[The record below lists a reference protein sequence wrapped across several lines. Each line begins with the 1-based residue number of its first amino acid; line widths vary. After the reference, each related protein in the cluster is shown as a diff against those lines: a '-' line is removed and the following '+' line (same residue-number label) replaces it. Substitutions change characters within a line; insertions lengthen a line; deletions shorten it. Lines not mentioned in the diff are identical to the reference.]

1 MGDMK
6 TPDFDD
12 LLAAFDIPDID
23 AQEAIQSN
31 PAEQRDGGATSAPG
45 GSKSGTSSCFPSSE
59 PPVVSVIV
67 KNTVRSESLEEE
79 DRSARDKA
87 DNPPGSALTSQVP
100 VKLEDFTSEL
110 EPKLPASAAMEPQIT
125 NGFEEAQAINQGQ
138 ASAQPWSEPPP
149 FSSPLSDNEGDEGAG
164 PGSDVINSLSPLL
177 YPESSTP
184 AGTTRSPPRSPPSL
198 IPCSPLQEKHANPLS
213 PPLQQNGSMTD
224 ETKCDADTDEDES
237 DPDFGSPLVIQE
249 SPESMMFSPPKR
261 RRREKLLSDRPLAYQ
276 DTSSVF
282 PQPPSLSAKPKSPKE
297 EEEQPLKPS
306 SSSTAPQPQALS
318 AVDTNSAAL
327 KEEKYP
333 EHVIDERD
341 SPESP
346 PPSETGLLFNRNS
359 SSDFG
364 STPGPDPN
372 KEKLLE
378 KDPPAEAEQR
388 EEDRSQG
395 TEDLGEKTAA
405 DGEKSNENCH
415 AGSEHTETPSSPP
428 RPLKVKIKMPTGSIT
443 RTVTNLAPKRIA
455 KASTKDAESSKPS
468 PEGQKF
474 KKELQQQSDLTT
486 AATAESVITVKEK
499 KPRVSPTAVS
509 ITKTATLPSV
519 SSSSSSSSS
528 SSRANPG
535 AINLRSL
542 GKKTLNSGIALPAP
556 LAPQTSSRPASIV
569 NSTGA
574 IISKSQTNL
583 VEAFNKILN
592 NKNLLPSYKPDLSS
606 PVPAEWGISLPSQGY
621 RCLECGDAFA
631 LEHSLAQH
639 YDRRSLRIEVTC
651 NHCAKRLAFFNK
663 CSLLLHAR
671 EHKEKGLIMQCSH
684 LVMKPVPVEQMI
696 SQPEPAA
703 AAAAGGQVTLK
714 PAHHAAPSKK
724 ETDMLLYTNNK
735 CPECQTQFGSKE
747 EVSDHFQEVKPA
759 KGTSCTEC
767 SPPML
772 LPNSCSAAAHQRIHQ
787 GSSPHVCPECGG
799 TAKQQLLQKHLQES
813 CLHFSRRIGYRCSS
827 CLVVFGGLNSV
838 KSHIQQAHCDMFHK
852 CPSCP
857 MAFKSAPSIQNHIS
871 AQHSDLTDAKAML
884 IYKCVMCDTVFTH
897 KPLLYTHFDTHLAN
911 QKVHVFKCPECT
923 KLFSQRNS
931 LLDHFKTHQAPT
943 LKEELPSPPA
953 AVSHLAGKPE
963 SSEEEWM
970 GKEKVKPERMKAPT
984 LWKCRACNT
993 QFTER
998 EEYISHMGEQHGKF
1012 LKKFP
1017 CNKCESSFT
1026 TTSSMRRHIRDKHKV
1041 MNRGFRCQ
1049 YCSESK
1055 KAFSSRSML
1064 ERHIQMRH
1072 SMTSPGQ
1079 DSLLGADEAESS
1091 SEQDSGSASRRRRRA
1106 KTEQDAEATD
1116 RASPAKKVRS
1126 TAAPYVQPESGF
1138 SCAPCGFTTE
1148 DKPRFLEHISQHRRG
1163 GTEGGGL
1170 QCLQC
1175 GACFTSPSSLS
1186 RHRFIIHKVKDA
1198 FSDSQQSP
1206 VVSPSPSA
1214 GNAKNHDD
1222 RSSLNGSEPASPS
1235 GQPLAG
1241 QGKDDDGALAC
1252 KVCGKHF
1259 EKATDLNTHFRTH
1272 GMAFI
1277 IARNAGKTT

>member
-12 LLAAFDIPDID
+12 LLAAFDMPDID

-31 PAEQRDGGATSAPG
+31 PAEQRDGGVTNAPG
-45 GSKSGTSSCFPSSE
+45 GSKKGTASCFPNSE

-67 KNTVRSESLEEE
+67 KNTVRSESTEEKE
-79 DRSARDKA
+79 DEERPARDKT
-87 DNPPGSALTSQVP
+87 DNPPSSVLASQVP

-110 EPKLPASAAMEPQIT
+110 EHKLPANPAAMEPQIT
-125 NGFEEAQAINQGQ
+125 NGFEEADPTDPGQ
-138 ASAQPWSEPPP
+138 ANTEPWSKPPS
-149 FSSPLSDNEGDEGAG
+149 FSSTLSDNEGDAG
-164 PGSDVINSLSPLL
+164 PEPTTDVIDSLSPLL
-177 YPESSTP
+177 YPQTTS
-184 AGTTRSPPRSPPSL
+184 AGGTTRSSPRSPPSL
-198 IPCSPLQEKHANPLS
+198 TPRSSQPEKPANTFS
-213 PPLQQNGSMTD
+213 PPALHENGRLTD
-224 ETKCDADTDEDES
+224 ETKCVVDSEDES

-261 RRREKLLSDRPLAYQ
+261 RRREKVHPDLPQMQKNA
-276 DTSSVF
+276 SSLF
-282 PQPPSLSAKPKSPKE
+282 PQPPNLSAKPKSPKE
-297 EEEQPLKPS
+297 ENEQPDSPI
-306 SSSTAPQPQALS
+306 TPPQPLPSIAG
-318 AVDTNSAAL
+318 V

-346 PPSETGLLFNRNS
+346 PPSETGVLLNRNGS
-359 SSDFG
+359 PDVG
-364 STPGPDPN
+364 STKCPDLNQDAPPQN
-372 KEKLLE
+372 RNEPAKTEHSEEEKSE
-378 KDPPAEAEQR
+378 EAENL
-388 EEDRSQG
+388 S
-395 TEDLGEKTAA
+395 EKRTA
-405 DGEKSNENCH
+405 DEEKSEEGRHTAGEN
-415 AGSEHTETPSSPP
+415 AETPSPL

-443 RTVTNLAPKRIA
+443 RTVTNLTPKRVT
-455 KASTKDAESSKPS
+455 KASFKDAESSKPS
-468 PEGQKF
+468 PESQTVKS
-474 KKELQQQSDLTT
+474 KKKLAQQTESP
-486 AATAESVITVKEK
+486 ATALRDGVSTVKERK
-499 KPRVSPTAVS
+499 QRVSPTAVS
-509 ITKTATLPSV
+509 ITKTTTLPPV
-519 SSSSSSSSS
+519 SSSSN
-528 SSRANPG
+528 SRDNPG

-542 GKKTLNSGIALPAP
+542 GKKTLNSGVPLPTP
-556 LAPQTSSRPASIV
+556 LAPQTSNRPASIV

-592 NKNLLPSYKPDLSS
+592 NKNLLPCYKPDLST
-606 PVPAEWGISLPSQGY
+606 PVPAEWGISLPAQGY

-696 SQPEPAA
+696 SQPEPT
-703 AAAAGGQVTLK
+703 AAAGGQVTLK
-714 PAHHAAPSKK
+714 LSHQAVPSSK
-724 ETDMLLYTNNK
+724 ETETQQSANAK
-735 CPECQTQFGSKE
+735 CSECQAQFGSKE
-747 EVSDHFQEVKPA
+747 EIADHFQEIKPA
-759 KGTSCTEC
+759 KSTSCTEC

-787 GSSPHVCPECGG
+787 SSPPYVCPECGV
-799 TAKQQLLQKHLQES
+799 TIKQQLLQKHLQET

-838 KSHIQQAHCDMFHK
+838 KSHIQSAHCDMFHK
-852 CPSCP
+852 CPRCP
-857 MAFKSAPSIQNHIS
+857 MAFKSAPSIQTHLS
-871 AQHSDLTDAKAML
+871 SQHADLTNIKAML
-884 IYKCVMCDTVFTH
+884 IYKCVMCDTVYTH
-897 KPLLYTHFDTHLAN
+897 KPLLYSHFDTHLTN

-931 LLDHFKTHQAPT
+931 LLDHFKTHKTST
-943 LKEELPSPPA
+943 LKEELHSSQTA
-953 AVSHLAGKPE
+953 APHLPGKPE
-963 SSEEEWM
+963 GSQEWID
-970 GKEKVKPERMKAPT
+970 KDKVKTERMKAPSV
-984 LWKCRACNT
+984 WKCRSCNL
-993 QFTER
+993 QYTER
-998 EEYISHMGEQHGKF
+998 EEYIAHMGELHGKF

-1055 KAFSSRSML
+1055 KTFSSRSML
-1064 ERHIQMRH
+1064 ERHMQMRH

-1079 DSLLGADEAESS
+1079 DSLMEADGADSS
-1091 SEQDSGSASRRRRRA
+1091 SEQDSILVSRRRRRA
-1106 KTEQDAEATD
+1106 AVKMEQEAEATD
-1116 RASPAKKVRS
+1116 TSSPVKKLRSSSCAPASY
-1126 TAAPYVQPESGF
+1126 TQPESGF

-1148 DKPRFLEHISQHRRG
+1148 DKPTFLEHISQHRRG
-1163 GTEGGGL
+1163 GAEGGGL

-1198 FSDSQQSP
+1198 CSDSQQTSS
-1206 VVSPSPSA
+1206 VSPSPSA
-1214 GNAKNHDD
+1214 GNKNHDD
-1222 RSSLNGSEPASPS
+1222 RSSVKCSEPASPS

-1241 QGKDDDGALAC
+1241 QGKEEDEPLAC
-1252 KVCGKHF
+1252 KVCGRHF
-1259 EKATDLNTHFRTH
+1259 EKSTDLNTHFRTH

>member
-79 DRSARDKA
+79 DRSARDKT
-87 DNPPGSALTSQVP
+87 DNPPSSALTSQVP
-100 VKLEDFTSEL
+100 GKLEDFTSEL

-125 NGFEEAQAINQGQ
+125 NGFEEAQAINQRQ

-164 PGSDVINSLSPLL
+164 PTIDVINSLSPLL
-177 YPESSTP
+177 YPQSSTP
-184 AGTTRSPPRSPPSL
+184 AGTTRSSPRSPPLL
-198 IPCSPLQEKHANPLS
+198 IPCSPQQEKPANPLS
-213 PPLQQNGSMTD
+213 HPLQQNGSMTD

-237 DPDFGSPLVIQE
+237 DPDFGSLLVIQE

-261 RRREKLLSDRPLAYQ
+261 KRREKLLSAHPLAYE
-276 DTSSVF
+276 DASSVF

-306 SSSTAPQPQALS
+306 SSSTAPQPQTLF

-359 SSDFG
+359 SSDFD
-364 STPGPDPN
+364 STPAPDPN
-372 KEKLLE
+372 QEKLLE

-388 EEDRSQG
+388 EENRSQE
-395 TEDLGEKTAA
+395 TEDLGEKTTA

-443 RTVTNLAPKRIA
+443 RTLTNLAPKRIA
-455 KASTKDAESSKPS
+455 KASTKDTESSKPS
-468 PEGQKF
+468 SEGQAVKS
-474 KKELQQQSDLTT
+474 KKELQQQLDLTT
-486 AATAESVITVKEK
+486 AATTESVSTVKEK

-519 SSSSSSSSS
+519 SSSSSSS
-528 SSRANPG
+528 RANP
-535 AINLRSL
+535 INLRSL

-556 LAPQTSSRPASIV
+556 LAPQTSNRPASIV
-569 NSTGA
+569 NNTGA

-703 AAAAGGQVTLK
+703 AAGGQVALK

-747 EVSDHFQEVKPA
+747 EVSDHFQEIKPA
-759 KGTSCTEC
+759 KSTVKC

-772 LPNSCSAAAHQRIHQ
+772 LPNSCSATAHQRIHQ

-799 TAKQQLLQKHLQES
+799 TARQQLLQKHLQES

-871 AQHSDLTDAKAML
+871 AQHSDLTDAKAIFHSQAAAVHPL
-884 IYKCVMCDTVFTH
+884 RHSLTVFSEEFPAGSFQGTCPYTH
-897 KPLLYTHFDTHLAN
+897 K
-911 QKVHVFKCPECT
+911 
-923 KLFSQRNS
+923 
-931 LLDHFKTHQAPT
+931 APT
-943 LKEELPSPPA
+943 LKEELPSPPVA
-953 AVSHLAGKPE
+953 ASHLAGKPE

-984 LWKCRACNT
+984 VWKCRSCNT

-1041 MNRGFRCQ
+1041 MNRVCVVFR

-1079 DSLLGADEAESS
+1079 DSLLL
-1091 SEQDSGSASRRRRRA
+1091 
-1106 KTEQDAEATD
+1106 
-1116 RASPAKKVRS
+1116 RS
-1126 TAAPYVQPESGF
+1126 TAAPYIQPESGF

-1198 FSDSQQSP
+1198 FSDGQQSP
-1206 VVSPSPSA
+1206 IVSLSPSA
-1214 GNAKNHDD
+1214 GNTKNHDD
-1222 RSSLNGSEPASPS
+1222 RSSLNGSELTSPS
-1235 GQPLAG
+1235 SQPLAG

-1277 IARNAGKTT
+1277 IARNAGKTI